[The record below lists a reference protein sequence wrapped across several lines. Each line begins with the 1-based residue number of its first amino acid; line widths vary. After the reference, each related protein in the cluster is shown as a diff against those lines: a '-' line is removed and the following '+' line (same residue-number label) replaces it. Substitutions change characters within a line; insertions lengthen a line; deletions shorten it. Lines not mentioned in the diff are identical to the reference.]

1 MRYRI
6 PARTLR
12 LLLIEIAPPLL
23 FGLILGKLFAS
34 YLNHRHRQ
42 TLTEEIT
49 PLASNLRLSDHDDD
63 HIPPGSWLS
72 IDKKININ
80 SSSTWDTLWVVTPT
94 FCRPEQD
101 AALTQLAQA
110 LLPSSRFV
118 KWLIFDEFEK
128 CEESNVE
135 RIRELVQEFGIWV
148 RVERTK
154 KLNRTEVARPK
165 ELIGKGVMAR
175 RAAINYLR
183 EIQAEGVLYFADDD
197 NTYDSD
203 IFRQVRSK
211 GGVLNC
217 SEVN

>member
-63 HIPPGSWLS
+63 DIPTGSWLS
-72 IDKKININ
+72 IDKINM
-80 SSSTWDTLWVVTPT
+80 STTWNTLWVVTPT
-94 FCRPEQD
+94 YCRPEQD

-110 LLPSSRFV
+110 LLPSSSFV

-154 KLNRTEVARPK
+154 KLNRREVARPK

-175 RAAINYLR
+175 RGAINYLR

-203 IFRQVRSK
+203 IFRQVSRSK
-211 GGVLNC
+211 GGAVLNC
-217 SEVN
+217 SGVN